1 MKRGYKALFL
11 ALSLILLIGLAG
23 CNQEN
28 DKEIT
33 EPNQNNQDMDDHGKA
48 EPGEFIDQGSYPAEI
63 TRDGDTVHIT
73 MYSTQN
79 KIEIADGNYYQG
91 WTFDGTVPG
100 PVLRVKVGDTVK
112 FTLVN
117 KDTMMPHSMDFHSA
131 ITPWDKNYIDV
142 MPGESYSFEF
152 KAEYAGVFMYHCGTA
167 PTIAHIA
174 NGMYGAI
181 IVDPVAEDEKFA
193 EAREFVLV
201 QSEFYKDAH
210 DIDDMVNGE
219 PQVVAFNGKAFKY
232 DKENPLEAKPGE
244 LIRIHVVNAGPN
256 NFSAFHIVGTIFD
269 KVYINGN
276 PKNVQY
282 GVQTVT
288 IPPGGSATVE
298 LTVPEEGY
306 YPIVSH
312 SFKDATKGATGFLR
326 ITEDAKD
333 QPLAP

>member
-1 MKRGYKALFL
+1 MVKKRK
-11 ALSLILLIGLAG
+11 LILLFMLVLSIALIGVG
-23 CNQEN
+23 CNQEQEDTADEHVQKPEN
-28 DKEIT
+28 QAGEEKEV
-33 EPNQNNQDMDDHGKA
+33 EY
-48 EPGEFIDQGSYPAEI
+48 IDQGKYPAEI
-63 TRDGDTVHIT
+63 RREGNVVYVK
-73 MYSTQN
+73 MYTTQN
-79 KIEIADGNYYQG
+79 KIEIADGKYYQG
-91 WTFDGTVPG
+91 WTFDGEVPG
-100 PVLRVKVGDTVK
+100 PVIRVKEGDLVK

-131 ITPWDKNYIDV
+131 ITPWDKSYVDV
-142 MPGESYSFEF
+142 APGESFSFEF
-152 KAEYAGVFMYHCGTA
+152 EAKYPGTFMYHCGTA

-181 IVDPVAEDEKFA
+181 IVDPVSEPQFE

-210 DIDDMVNGE
+210 DIDDMVKGE

-232 DKENPLEAKPGE
+232 DHDNPLEAKPNE
-244 LIRIHVVNAGPN
+244 LVRLYVVNAGPN
-256 NFSAFHIVGTIFD
+256 NFSAFHIVGAIFE

-276 PKNVQY
+276 PKNVEY

-288 IPPGGSATVE
+288 IPPGGSAVVE
-298 LTVPEEGY
+298 LRLPEEGY

-312 SFKDATKGATGFLR
+312 SFKDATLGATGFLR